1 MAGWFGAQLLLWLLG
16 LTLEAI
22 KALWGLLANT
32 AFSTPDVTTLPQV
45 QAITSKSLIVVNVGF
60 ILAII
65 TAGITVMTHETVQIR
80 YGVGELAPR
89 LVVGWIAANFSMP
102 ICSHLTELA
111 NALTQALTG
120 EGVASPGA
128 FGQLLRV
135 VVDAMTNPASTFLS
149 LVIGLIIAVL
159 TGMLLVAWLVRLG
172 VLIVL
177 VGIAPVALACH
188 ALPYTDGAARLWW
201 RSFLAVLGTVIL
213 QAVALH
219 TALRIFLDP
228 NANVPSLGLPK
239 DPTGVLNLF
248 IVACLLW
255 VVVKIPGLMRRYV
268 TRGGGQ
274 HNVAGLIVR
283 MVLVQQLAG
292 LLRLPFRGRGG
303 AGRGPHCHW
312 RAAIGGQHGHRVLA
326 SPDAAAHPG
335 HHPHHTDAHARRGR
349 RAAVAGAPVR
359 PRRGQPRHRGA
370 ENQIRV
376 ANRPHRCTGQ
386 RSAARAGGAA
396 HSARDDTGH
405 RDAAHA
411 AGLAG
416 TTGRPADRAAAPAAG
431 AAGRQPG
438 QRDAPPTPD
447 LAALTRPRPCRT
459 WSSRPPQPQRTGTTC
474 PSRTGVH
481 YG

>member
-135 VVDAMTNPASTFLS
+135 VVDAMTNPASTFLA

-188 ALPYTDGAARLWW
+188 ATPYTDGAARLWW

-303 AGRGPHCHW
+303 AGR
-312 RAAIGGQHGHRVLA
+312 
-326 SPDAAAHPG
+326 AAA
-335 HHPHHTDAHARRGR
+335 
-349 RAAVAGAPVR
+349 
-359 PRRGQPRHRGA
+359 
-370 ENQIRV
+370 
-376 ANRPHRCTGQ
+376 
-386 RSAARAGGAA
+386 AGGA
-396 HSARDDTGH
+396 R
-405 RDAAHA
+405 
-411 AGLAG
+411 
-416 TTGRPADRAAAPAAG
+416 G
-431 AAGRQPG
+431 AAGRAAGRTATGGQPSAANTAIAYWRPRMPRPTPATTRTTPTPTPGGGGG
-438 QRDAPPTPD
+438 QPSPVRPSVPAGVNPATAVPRTRSGWQTGRTAAPASGAQPAPAAPRTPPGTTPATAMPRTRPAWQAPPAGPPTAPPHR
-447 LAALTRPRPCRT
+447 LRVPPGVNPGNAMPRRRPT
-459 WSSRPPQPQRTGTTC
+459 WRR
-474 PSRTGVH
+474 
-481 YG
+481 